1 MKRRLLALCFVFIV
15 ALAAAGLLYREL
27 RRPYRGYSGNLVIEI
42 EPGTRTS
49 EVALSLVSR
58 GVLAH
63 RVPFLILHALDLLRR
78 RSVKAGEYV
87 FDRPLTPLEVHR
99 KLVQGD
105 VYLRTVVIPEG
116 SDRFD
121 IARILDQQLG
131 LDPELFLRITEQ
143 PSPIRDLDPQAPTLE
158 GYLFPD
164 TYRFPR
170 GASAATV
177 TLAMLARFRRVLSLR
192 LPPDLQQSPARLHEA
207 VTLAS
212 LVEKETPAADERPL
226 IAGVFARRLRVRMP
240 LQCDPTVV
248 YAARLSHESGG
259 PFQGRLRPP
268 LQPAGPITH
277 SELALASPYN
287 TYRNAGLPPG
297 PICSPGESSI
307 RAALDPAPGQ
317 ALYFVS
323 NNHGGHVFASTLA
336 EHQRNVARYR
346 RELALLGDREQVA
359 GDRSGVEPARDAP
372 SGTVSAEP
380 AGKGSAGGQ
389 PPDSAVENPVEPATR
404 PNPTRP
410 KGHERRAR
418 QKKHHRSHQN
428 QE

>member
-1 MKRRLLALCFVFIV
+1 MKRRLLALCFVFIL

-27 RRPYRGYSGNLVIEI
+27 RRPFRGYSGSLVIEI
-42 EPGTRTS
+42 EPGTRTPD
-49 EVALSLVSR
+49 VAQSLVSR

-63 RVPFLILHALDLLRR
+63 RMPFLVLHAVDLVRR
-78 RSVKAGEYV
+78 RSLKAGEYL
-87 FDRPLTPLEVHR
+87 FDRPLTPLEVYR

-121 IARILDQQLG
+121 MARILNQQLG
-131 LDPELFLRITEQ
+131 LDPGLFLRITEQ
-143 PSPIRDLDPQAPTLE
+143 PAAIRDLDPQAPMLE

-164 TYRFPR
+164 TYRFSR

-177 TLAMLARFRRVLSLR
+177 ALTMLARFRHVLSSR
-192 LPPDLQQSPARLHEA
+192 LPQDLQQSPARLHEA

-212 LVEKETPAADERPL
+212 LVEKETPTADERPL
-226 IAGVFARRLRVRMP
+226 IAGVFARRLEARMP

-248 YAARLSHESGG
+248 YAARLNHE
-259 PFQGRLRPP
+259 
-268 LQPAGPITH
+268 PAGPITQ

-287 TYRNAGLPPG
+287 TYRKAGLPPG

-307 RAALDPAPGQ
+307 RAALDPAAGD

-336 EHQRNVARYR
+336 AHQRNVARYR
-346 RELALLGDREQVA
+346 RELAELRQTEA
-359 GDRSGVEPARDAP
+359 GPDPDSSTRAADQ
-372 SGTVSAEP
+372 SGTARSRAEP

-389 PPDSAVENPVEPATR
+389 PAGSAVENPVEPATR
-404 PNPTRP
+404 QNPTRR

-418 QKKHHRSHQN
+418 QKKRHQSHQN

>member
-1 MKRRLLALCFVFIV
+1 MKRRLLALCFVFIL

-27 RRPYRGYSGNLVIEI
+27 RRPFRGYSGSLVIEI
-42 EPGTRTS
+42 EPGARTPD
-49 EVALSLVSR
+49 VAQSLVSR

-63 RVPFLILHALDLLRR
+63 RMPFLVLHAVDLVRR
-78 RSVKAGEYV
+78 RSLKAGEYL
-87 FDRPLTPLEVHR
+87 FDRPLTPLEVYR

-121 IARILDQQLG
+121 MARILNQQLG
-131 LDPELFLRITEQ
+131 LDPGLFLRITEQ
-143 PSPIRDLDPQAPTLE
+143 PAAIRDLDPQAPMLE

-164 TYRFPR
+164 TYRFSR

-177 TLAMLARFRRVLSLR
+177 ALTMLARFRHVLSSR
-192 LPPDLQQSPARLHEA
+192 LPQDLQQSPARLHEA

-212 LVEKETPAADERPL
+212 LVEKETPTADERPL
-226 IAGVFARRLRVRMP
+226 IAGGFARRMEARMP

-248 YAARLSHESGG
+248 YAARLNHE
-259 PFQGRLRPP
+259 
-268 LQPAGPITH
+268 PAGPITQ

-287 TYRNAGLPPG
+287 TYRKAGLPTW

-307 RAALDPAPGQ
+307 RAALDPAAGD

-336 EHQRNVARYR
+336 AHQRNVARYR
-346 RELALLGDREQVA
+346 RELAELGDREQA
-359 GDRSGVEPARDAP
+359 TGYRSGVEPARDAP
-372 SGTVSAEP
+372 AGTVTAEP
-380 AGKGSAGGQ
+380 AGKGSANGQ
-389 PPDSAVENPVEPATR
+389 PADSAVENPVEPATR

>member
-1 MKRRLLALCFVFIV
+1 MKRRLLALCFVFIL

-27 RRPYRGYSGNLVIEI
+27 RRPFRGYSGSLVIEI
-42 EPGTRTS
+42 EPGTRTPD
-49 EVALSLVSR
+49 VAQSLVSR

-63 RVPFLILHALDLLRR
+63 RMPFLVLHAVDLVRR
-78 RSVKAGEYV
+78 RSLKAGEYL
-87 FDRPLTPLEVHR
+87 FDRPLTPLEVYR

-121 IARILDQQLG
+121 MARILNQQLG
-131 LDPELFLRITEQ
+131 LDPGLFLRITEQ
-143 PSPIRDLDPQAPTLE
+143 PAAIRDLDPQAPMLE

-164 TYRFPR
+164 TYRFSR

-177 TLAMLARFRRVLSLR
+177 ALTMLARFRHVLSSR
-192 LPPDLQQSPARLHEA
+192 LPQDLQQSPARLHEA

-212 LVEKETPAADERPL
+212 LVEKETPTADERPL
-226 IAGVFARRLRVRMP
+226 IAGVFARRLEARMP

-248 YAARLSHESGG
+248 YAARLNHE
-259 PFQGRLRPP
+259 
-268 LQPAGPITH
+268 PAGPITQ

-287 TYRNAGLPPG
+287 TYRKAGLPPG

-307 RAALDPAPGQ
+307 RAALDPAAGD

-336 EHQRNVARYR
+336 AHQRNVARYR
-346 RELALLGDREQVA
+346 RELAELRQTEA
-359 GDRSGVEPARDAP
+359 GPDPDSSTRAADQ
-372 SGTVSAEP
+372 SGTARSRAEP
-380 AGKGSAGGQ
+380 AGKGTADGPPAESA
-389 PPDSAVENPVEPATR
+389 AANPVKPATR
-404 PNPTRP
+404 QNPARR
-410 KGHERRAR
+410 KGRERGAR
-418 QKKHHRSHQN
+418 QKKRHQSHQN

>member
-1 MKRRLLALCFVFIV
+1 MKRRLLALCFVFIL

-27 RRPYRGYSGNLVIEI
+27 RRPLRGFSGSLVIEI
-42 EPGTRTS
+42 EPGTRTPD
-49 EVALSLVSR
+49 VAQSLVSR

-63 RVPFLILHALDLLRR
+63 RMPFLVLHAVDLVRR
-78 RSVKAGEYV
+78 RSLKAGEYL
-87 FDRPLTPLEVHR
+87 FDRPLTPLKVYR

-121 IARILDQQLG
+121 MSRILNQQLG
-131 LDPELFLRITEQ
+131 LDPGLFLRITEQ
-143 PSPIRDLDPQAPTLE
+143 PAAIRDLDPQAPMLE

-164 TYRFPR
+164 TYRFSR

-177 TLAMLARFRRVLSLR
+177 ALTMLARFRHVLSSR
-192 LPPDLQQSPARLHEA
+192 LPQDLQQSPARLHEA

-212 LVEKETPAADERPL
+212 LVEKETPTADERPL
-226 IAGVFARRLRVRMP
+226 IAGVFARRLEARMP

-248 YAARLSHESGG
+248 YAARLNHE
-259 PFQGRLRPP
+259 
-268 LQPAGPITH
+268 PAGPITQ

-287 TYRNAGLPPG
+287 TYRKAGLPPG

-307 RAALDPAPGQ
+307 RAALDPAAGD

-336 EHQRNVARYR
+336 AHQRNVARYR
-346 RELALLGDREQVA
+346 RELAELRQTEA
-359 GDRSGVEPARDAP
+359 GPHPDSSTRAADQNGNATSR
-372 SGTVSAEP
+372 AEP
-380 AGKGSAGGQ
+380 AGKGTADGPPAESA
-389 PPDSAVENPVEPATR
+389 AANPGKPATR
-404 PNPTRP
+404 QKPARR
-410 KGHERRAR
+410 KGRERGAR
-418 QKKHHRSHQN
+418 QKKRHQSHQN

>member
-1 MKRRLLALCFVFIV
+1 MKKGLLALCLVFILG
-15 ALAAAGLLYREL
+15 LAAAGLLYREL
-27 RRPYRGYSGNLVIEI
+27 RRPYRGYSGSLVVEI
-42 EPGTRTS
+42 DPGTRTPD
-49 EVALSLVSR
+49 VAQSLVSR

-63 RVPFLILHALDLLRR
+63 RMPFLILHALDLVRH
-78 RSVKAGEYV
+78 RSLKAGEYL
-87 FDRPLTPLEVHR
+87 FDRPLTPLEVYR

-105 VYLRTVVIPEG
+105 VYLCTVVIPEG

-121 IARILDQQLG
+121 IARILNQQLG
-131 LDPELFLRITEQ
+131 LDPELFVRISEQ
-143 PSPIRDLDPQAPTLE
+143 PSPIRDLDPEAPTLE

-177 TLAMLARFRRVLSLR
+177 ALTMLARFRHVLSSR
-192 LPPDLQQSPARLHEA
+192 LPQDLQQSPARLHEA

-212 LVEKETPAADERPL
+212 MVEKETADADERPL
-226 IAGVFARRLRVRMP
+226 IAGVFARRLKARMP

-248 YAARLSHESGG
+248 YAARLDHE
-259 PFQGRLRPP
+259 
-268 LQPAGPITH
+268 PAGPITQ

-287 TYRNAGLPPG
+287 TYRKAGLPPG

-307 RAALDPAPGQ
+307 RAALDPAAGD

-336 EHQRNVARYR
+336 AHQRNVARYR
-346 RELALLGDREQVA
+346 RELAELRQTEA
-359 GDRSGVEPARDAP
+359 GPDPESSTRAAGQ
-372 SGTVSAEP
+372 SGTARSMAEP
-380 AGKGSAGGQ
+380 AGKGTAERPPAESAAETPAKPAARQ
-389 PPDSAVENPVEPATR
+389 NPAR
-404 PNPTRP
+404 R
-410 KGHERRAR
+410 KGHQRGVR
-418 QKKHHRSHQN
+418 QKKRHQSHQN